1 MKKLTSYSLTAI
13 AMATSAFALAGAA
26 NAQTA
31 GIATA
36 SPDAAILSAK
46 AFAAAN
52 SQISTTY
59 KAQLDQAATQDTALN
74 TQIRTLI
81 DTNKD
86 GQISQ
91 AELAAG
97 QNATGSIGQQV
108 KAAQDRASPA
118 IDQLRQPA
126 MKAQAYA
133 IEMISQK
140 YEPALQA
147 VAKQKGASIVLAPN
161 AIQYAPPATDLT
173 EAVIAEIDRTT
184 PSVAITPPA
193 NWQPSQDTLQ
203 LLNQYR
209 QAVYVNELRRQQAA
223 KGGAAPTPSAT
234 GGAPAPTPAAP
245 AKGRRS
251 DGR

>member
-1 MKKLTSYSLTAI
+1 MTKFTTISLGAI
-13 AMATSAFALAGAA
+13 AIATSAIALSGAA
-26 NAQTA
+26 SAQTA

-52 SQISTTY
+52 TQISTTY
-59 KAQLDQAATQDTALN
+59 KAQLDQAAQQDQALN

-97 QNATGSIGQQV
+97 QNPQSAIGQQV
-108 KAAQDRASPA
+108 KAAQDKASPA

-126 MKAQAYA
+126 IKAQAYA
-133 IEMISQK
+133 LEMISQK

-147 VAKQKGASIVLAPN
+147 VAKAKNINIVLAPN
-161 AIQYAPPATDLT
+161 AIQYAPPATDIT

-184 PSVAITPPA
+184 PTVAITPPA
-193 NWQPSQDTLQ
+193 NWQPNQDTVQ

-223 KGGAAPTPSAT
+223 QQGAAATTPSAT
-234 GGAPAPTPAAP
+234 GGAPAP
-245 AKGRRS
+245 KSRKS

>member
-1 MKKLTSYSLTAI
+1 MTKFTTISLGAI
-13 AMATSAFALAGAA
+13 AIATSAVAFGGVAD
-26 NAQTA
+26 AQTA

-52 SQISTTY
+52 TQISTTY
-59 KAQLDQAATQDTALN
+59 KAQLDQAAQQDSTLN

-97 QNATGSIGQQV
+97 QNAQSSVGAQV
-108 KAAQDRASPA
+108 KAAQDKASPA

-126 MKAQAYA
+126 IKAQAYA
-133 IEMISQK
+133 LEMLSQK
-140 YEPALQA
+140 YEPALKA
-147 VAKQKGASIVLAPN
+147 VAKQKGANIVLAPN
-161 AIQYAPPATDLT
+161 AIQYAPPATDIT

-193 NWQPSQDTLQ
+193 NWQPSQDTVQ

-223 KGGAAPTPSAT
+223 QQGGAATPSSAT
-234 GGAPAPTPAAP
+234 GGAPAPAAP
-245 AKGRRS
+245 KGRRS
-251 DGR
+251 EGR

>member
-1 MKKLTSYSLTAI
+1 MTKFTTISLTAI
-13 AMATSAFALAGAA
+13 AVATLVASGAA
-26 NAQTA
+26 SAQTA

-36 SPDAAILSAK
+36 SPDASILSAK

-52 SQISTTY
+52 TQISTTY
-59 KAQLDQAATQDTALN
+59 KTQLDQAAAQDTALN

-91 AELAAG
+91 AELATG
-97 QNATGSIGQQV
+97 QNAQSAIGAQV
-108 KAAQDRASPA
+108 KAAQSKASPA

-126 MKAQAYA
+126 IKAQAYA
-133 IEMISQK
+133 LEMLSQK

-147 VAKQKGASIVLAPN
+147 VAKAKGINIVLAPN
-161 AIQYAPPATDLT
+161 AVQYAPPATDIT

-184 PSVAITPPA
+184 PSISIAAPA
-193 NWQPSQDTLQ
+193 NFQPSQDTVQ

-209 QAVYVNELRRQQAA
+209 QAVYINELRRQQAA
-223 KGGAAPTPSAT
+223 QGTAAPTPSAT
-234 GGAPAPTPAAP
+234 GGAAAP
-245 AKGRRS
+245 APSPAKGKKNE
-251 DGR
+251 GR

>member
-1 MKKLTSYSLTAI
+1 MTNFTRISLA
-13 AMATSAFALAGAA
+13 ALAATTMMTLGGAA
-26 NAQTA
+26 DAQTA

-59 KAQLDQAATQDTALN
+59 KTQLDQAAAQDTALN

-91 AELAAG
+91 AELQAG
-97 QNATGSIGQQV
+97 QNPQNPIGQQV

-126 MKAQAYA
+126 VKAQAYA
-133 IEMISQK
+133 LEMISQK

-147 VAKQKGASIVLAPN
+147 VARAKGANIVLAPN
-161 AIQYAPPATDLT
+161 AVQYAPPATDIT
-173 EAVIAEIDRTT
+173 QAVIAEIDRST
-184 PSVAITPPA
+184 PTVSISPPA
-193 NWQPSQDTLQ
+193 NWQPNQDTVQ

-209 QAVYVNELRRQQAA
+209 QAVYINELRRQQAA
-223 KGGAAPTPSAT
+223 QGTGAPTPSAT
-234 GGAPAPTPAAP
+234 GGAAAP
-245 AKGRRS
+245 APSTKGRKS

>member
-1 MKKLTSYSLTAI
+1 MINFHTISLTAI
-13 AMATSAFALAGAA
+13 AVASLAMGGAA
-26 NAQTA
+26 SAQTA

-52 SQISTTY
+52 TQISTTY
-59 KAQLDQAATQDTALN
+59 KAQLDQAAAQDTALN

-91 AELAAG
+91 PELQAG
-97 QNATGSIGQQV
+97 QNAQSSVGAQV
-108 KAAQDRASPA
+108 KAAQAKASPA

-126 MKAQAYA
+126 IKAQAYA
-133 IEMISQK
+133 LEMLSQK
-140 YEPALQA
+140 YEPALQT
-147 VAKQKGASIVLAPN
+147 VAKAKGASIVLAPN
-161 AIQYAPPATDLT
+161 AVQYAPPATDIT

-184 PSVAITPPA
+184 PSVSIAAPA
-193 NWQPSQDTLQ
+193 NWQPSQDTVQ

-223 KGGAAPTPSAT
+223 QGTAAPTPSAT
-234 GGAPAPTPAAP
+234 GGAAAPTPAP
-245 AKGRRS
+245 AKGRKN

>member
-1 MKKLTSYSLTAI
+1 MTKFTTISLA
-13 AMATSAFALAGAA
+13 ALGVSALALAGSAS
-26 NAQTA
+26 AQTS

-52 SQISTTY
+52 AQISTTY
-59 KAQLDQAATQDTALN
+59 KAQLDQAGAQDTALN

-91 AELAAG
+91 AELQVG
-97 QNATGSIGQQV
+97 QNVSSSIGAQV
-108 KAAQDRASPA
+108 KAAQDRSQPA

-126 MKAQAYA
+126 IKAQAYA
-133 IEMISQK
+133 LEMISQK
-140 YEPALQA
+140 YEPALQT
-147 VAKQKGASIVLAPN
+147 VARAKGANIVLAPN
-161 AIQYAPPATDLT
+161 AIQYAPPATDIT
-173 EAVIAEIDRTT
+173 EAVVAELDRSTPTVSIA
-184 PSVAITPPA
+184 APA
-193 NWQPSQDTLQ
+193 NWQPNQETVQ

-223 KGGAAPTPSAT
+223 QGTGAPTPSAT
-234 GGAPAPTPAAP
+234 GGAAATAAP
-245 AKGRRS
+245 AKGKKT

>member
-1 MKKLTSYSLTAI
+1 MTKFSTISLTAL
-13 AMATSAFALAGAA
+13 AVATVMTAGAA
-26 NAQTA
+26 TAQTS

-52 SQISTTY
+52 TQISTTY
-59 KAQLDQAATQDTALN
+59 KAQLDQAAAQDTALN

-91 AELAAG
+91 TELAAG
-97 QNATGSIGQQV
+97 QNASGAIGQQV
-108 KAAQDRASPA
+108 KAAQDKASPA

-126 MKAQAYA
+126 IKAQAYA
-133 IEMISQK
+133 LETISQK
-140 YEPALQA
+140 YEPALQT
-147 VAKQKGASIVLAPN
+147 VAKAKGANIVLAPN
-161 AIQYAPPATDLT
+161 AVQYAPPATDIT

-184 PSVAITPPA
+184 PTVSIAAPA
-193 NWQPSQDTLQ
+193 NWQPNQDTLQ

-223 KGGAAPTPSAT
+223 QQGTGAPTPSAT
-234 GGAPAPTPAAP
+234 GGAPAPTPP
-245 AKGRRS
+245 AKGRRT